1 VRLDHLLSTENSGR
15 RSAGRCRLG
24 GPDSPVVLGAA
35 GVEMLSLAVWYGYA
49 FGLPDRHPRLGAGA
63 IRRPVRAGRA
73 LSGVVRAWCV
83 VV

>member
-1 VRLDHLLSTENSGR
+1 
-15 RSAGRCRLG
+15 
-24 GPDSPVVLGAA
+24 
-35 GVEMLSLAVWYGYA
+35 VEMLSLAVWYGYA